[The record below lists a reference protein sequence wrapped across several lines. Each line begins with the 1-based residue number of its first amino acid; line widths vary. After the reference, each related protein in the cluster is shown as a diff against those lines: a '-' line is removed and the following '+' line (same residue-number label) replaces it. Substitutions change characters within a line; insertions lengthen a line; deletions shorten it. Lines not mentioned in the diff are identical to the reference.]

1 VLLTTKDIHKRAAQ
15 LGHALG
21 FDVSREVSDSLLRL
35 RLDKCYRPRIDLLWS
50 LPLDT
55 EKCKTLAWALD
66 RKLNDGAHLPV
77 VGIEVEG
84 TTPSTKTM
92 EADTTNL
99 AALGMPLG
107 LLVVSEKGEKNIYR
121 RAARVIRS
129 VRRSFGD
136 LRLLPMEAD
145 WFDPLLKKSWP
156 PGPSPVPIPKR
167 KLPAGGETLVWSA
180 ATRDRLRAMGEQA
193 GFVVAEPYVPPV
205 LAASYSLL
213 SQQWSKRLSHTCDP
227 LTRTVKQMSKVSDL
241 YTESEIDLAWLMPLP
256 AALPAFLQEVMRLDP
271 CLREFGMVFPDLWTH
286 IPIVAF
292 ELESKG
298 GKHAGGGLMNL
309 STYGVLGVAVAPNS
323 KVSEGIASAL
333 RTYQPTLGLRN
344 VYVKVV
350 SDEPTEDLVGRAC

>member
-1 VLLTTKDIHKRAAQ
+1 VLLATKDIHKRAGQ

-21 FDVSREVSDSLLRL
+21 FDVSHEVSDSLLRL
-35 RLDKCYRPRIDLLWS
+35 RLDECYRPHIDLLWS
-50 LPLDT
+50 LPLDS
-55 EKCKTLAWALD
+55 EKCKALS
-66 RKLNDGAHLPV
+66 RVLGRELNDVTHLPV

-92 EADTTNL
+92 EADTANL
-99 AALGMPLG
+99 AALGVPLG

-156 PGPSPVPIPKR
+156 SGPAPVPVPKR
-167 KLPAGGETLVWSA
+167 KLPAGGETLEWSA
-180 ATRDRLRAMGEQA
+180 ATRDHLRTLGEQA
-193 GFVVAEPYVPPV
+193 GFVVAEPHVPPV

-213 SQQWSKRLSHTCDP
+213 SQQWSKPLSHTCDP
-227 LTRTVKQMSKVSDL
+227 LASTVKQMSKASDL

-256 AALPAFLQEVMRLDP
+256 AALPAFLHEVFRLDP
-271 CLREFGMVFPDLWTH
+271 CLREFGMVFPDLWSH
-286 IPIVAF
+286 VPIVAF
-292 ELESKG
+292 ELETKG
-298 GKHAGGGLMNL
+298 GKHAGGGLLNL
-309 STYGVLGVAVAPNS
+309 STYGVLGVAVAPDS
-323 KVSEGIASAL
+323 KVSGDIASAL

-344 VYVKVV
+344 VYVRVV
-350 SDEPTEDLVGRAC
+350 QR